1 MEDVKTKRRVSLS
14 FFQRWKRSLRFQLL
28 GNSAKLDKSLEKA
41 GIIRKQF
48 DFKVYIHTC
57 IHTYIHTYI
66 HIYIQ
71 TDRQTDRQ
79 TDMSLNI
86 LTPVLEYTANV
97 ISLCTEHNL
106 KK

>member
-14 FFQRWKRSLRFQLL
+14 FFQRWKKSLRFQLL

-48 DFKVYIHTC
+48 DFKVYIHT
-57 IHTYIHTYI
+57 YK
-66 HIYIQ
+66 Q

-79 TDMSLNI
+79 TADIHEPKHLNTSFRVDSKRNI
-86 LTPVLEYTANV
+86 AVY
-97 ISLCTEHNL
+97 
-106 KK
+106 

>member
-57 IHTYIHTYI
+57 THTYMYTHIHTYMHTYK
-66 HIYIQ
+66 H
-71 TDRQTDRQ
+71 TNRQTDRKQ
-79 TDMSLNI
+79 TYMSVNI
-86 LTPVLEYTANV
+86 LTRVLE
-97 ISLCTEHNL
+97 
-106 KK
+106 

>member
-48 DFKVYIHTC
+48 DFKVYIHT
-57 IHTYIHTYI
+57 YK
-66 HIYIQ
+66 Q

-79 TDMSLNI
+79 QTYMSLNI
-86 LTPVLEYTANV
+86 LTRVLE
-97 ISLCTEHNL
+97 
-106 KK
+106 

>member
-48 DFKVYIHTC
+48 DFKVYIHT
-57 IHTYIHTYI
+57 YK
-66 HIYIQ
+66 Q

-79 TDMSLNI
+79 TDIHEPKYLNTSFRVDSKRNI
-86 LTPVLEYTANV
+86 AVY
-97 ISLCTEHNL
+97 
-106 KK
+106 

>member
-57 IHTYIHTYI
+57 THTYIH
-66 HIYIQ
+66 

-79 TDMSLNI
+79 ADMSLNI
-86 LTPVLEYTANV
+86 LTRVLEYTANV
-97 ISLCTEHNL
+97 ISLCTEHN
-106 KK
+106 

>member
-28 GNSAKLDKSLEKA
+28 GNSAKLNKSLEKA

-48 DFKVYIHTC
+48 YFKVYIHT
-57 IHTYIHTYI
+57 YK
-66 HIYIQ
+66 Q

-79 TDMSLNI
+79 QTYMSLNI
-86 LTPVLEYTANV
+86 LKRVLE
-97 ISLCTEHNL
+97 
-106 KK
+106 